1 MADTKKKTA
10 SKSTASKS
18 TENARRI
25 EIPSQIIDLQKRVV
39 NGQRALFDT
48 TYGAVS
54 ALQDN
59 QAKAWNTVL
68 ERAPFVPEQ
77 AREIAQAWSDNRR
90 AARESYKAVVDQSFA
105 LYEEWVDGLGGSR
118 A

>member
-1 MADTKKKTA
+1 MAETKKKAA
-10 SKSTASKS
+10 SKTTK
-18 TENARRI
+18 TARRI
-25 EIPSQIIDLQKRVV
+25 EVPSSIIDLQKRVV

-48 TYGAVS
+48 TFSAVS
-54 ALQDN
+54 AMQDN
-59 QAKAWNTVL
+59 QAKAWNAVL

-77 AREIAQAWSDNRR
+77 AREIAQAWSANRS
-90 AARESYKAVVDQSFA
+90 AARESYKAVVDQSFT

>member
-1 MADTKKKTA
+1 MTMADTKKKTA
-10 SKSTASKS
+10 SKTTK
-18 TENARRI
+18 TARRI
-25 EIPSQIIDLQKRVV
+25 EMPASILDLQKRVV

-48 TYGAVS
+48 TFSAVS

-59 QAKAWNTVL
+59 QAKAWNRAL
-68 ERAPFVPEQ
+68 EGAPFVPTQ

-90 AARESYKAVVDQSFA
+90 AARESYKAVVDQSFT